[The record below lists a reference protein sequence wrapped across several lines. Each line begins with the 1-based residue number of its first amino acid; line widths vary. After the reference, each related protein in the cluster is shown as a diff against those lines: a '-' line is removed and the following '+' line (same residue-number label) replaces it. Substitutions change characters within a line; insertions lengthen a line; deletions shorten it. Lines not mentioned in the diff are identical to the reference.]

1 MIMWAGLQILLY
13 VGIPS
18 LFFNFQVS
26 KQIFAKSWQMFAK
39 NLCKISTRI
48 KLIIFEIS
56 HFDKG
61 AKLIE
66 FRPKKNGQNMLQMD
80 KKGQKAAPIPLKV
93 PFILDLN
100 ELGS

>member
-1 MIMWAGLQILLY
+1 
-13 VGIPS
+13 
-18 LFFNFQVS
+18 
-26 KQIFAKSWQMFAK
+26 MFAE
-39 NLCKISTRI
+39 NLCTIWRRI

-100 ELGS
+100 ELGSWDANFIALTRKYENEIEIPNFY